1 MPGNS
6 PTVQLLHVNR
16 GMRLQLQPSPASW
29 WVTTQTRH
37 SLWIQR
43 SPRNITSFSVAWW
56 SVSVSVLEDTLW
68 QNLTFCFQGEVCQIY
83 DFMLWEMWW
92 NISEICLFV
101 KFNKKLI
108 CQCSIH
114 PKYFVTSWLCH
125 KTSRQHLCFDFDI
138 GMVIYSAAERWRE
151 APRRLERFHGA
162 EWLCNTS

>member
-1 MPGNS
+1 MLTEEWGSNYSQVLQAGGS
-6 PTVQLLHVNR
+6 PHRQGIHFGSSGHLETSR
-16 GMRLQLQPSPASW
+16 ASVW
-29 WVTTQTRH
+29 HDGACQCLCLKT
-37 SLWIQR
+37 
-43 SPRNITSFSVAWW
+43 FC
-56 SVSVSVLEDTLW
+56 DK
-68 QNLTFCFQGEVCQIY
+68 TFCFQGEVCQIY

-114 PKYFVTSWLCH
+114 PKCFVTSWLCH

-138 GMVIYSAAERWRE
+138 GMVIYSAAERWRA